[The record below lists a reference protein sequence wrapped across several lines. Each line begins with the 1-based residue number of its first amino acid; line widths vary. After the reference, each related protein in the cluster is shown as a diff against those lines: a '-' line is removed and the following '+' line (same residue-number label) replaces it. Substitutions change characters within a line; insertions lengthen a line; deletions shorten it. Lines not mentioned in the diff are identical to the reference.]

1 MIGVSGIS
9 ARPGIQ
15 LPKRYGVLGCQKH
28 KNIRI
33 MAWQNN
39 ILRVNLTTGSCTKEP
54 LNRKWAQAYLGQR
67 GLGSKYL
74 VEEVDPAVDPLSP
87 DNKLIIA
94 TGPLTATTAPTGG
107 RSSAITKGALTG
119 AIAASNTGG
128 MFGAELK
135 MAGYDLLIIEGR
147 ANAPVYLWIQNE
159 KVELRSAKALWGKS
173 VWDTEPWLRKTLAEP
188 QAKIASIGRAG
199 EIGVKYACI
208 VNDIDRAFGRSGVG
222 AVMGSKLLK
231 AIAVRGTVGVEV
243 DNPASFQ
250 QVVHN
255 TKAVL
260 QTSPVRK
267 RFTSRGTHNM
277 MDVTN
282 QFGSLP
288 TRNCRDVQ
296 FEGVESI
303 NADATLKPRKSD
315 GKPSLQGNKACFA
328 CTIGCGR
335 VATID
340 PESAL
345 VQGQDLQGGDRS
357 RFRPPSGGLEY
368 ETAFAFGP
376 MCGIDDLDA
385 LNYVNFLC
393 NEQGMDP
400 ISLGVSIA
408 AAMELYEEGAISNDD
423 TDGLEL
429 CFGNAEALVQV
440 AELTAFGK
448 GIGADIGLGAAR
460 LCQKY
465 GRPEL
470 AMVVKGQEFPGYDP
484 RALKGMALAY
494 ATSNRG
500 CCHMRA
506 RPLVDDFSNVSTD
519 GKANLIK
526 ETQDLASFIDSSG
539 ICVFTNAMFP
549 PEHMAEMINAA
560 CEGDW
565 TLERLYTVGE
575 RIWNLERQFNLAAG
589 FSKADDCLPER
600 TLTEPARVGAG
611 KGQVADLSIM
621 LEEYYKLRGWD
632 ADGIPSS
639 ATLERLGL

>member
-1 MIGVSGIS
+1 
-9 ARPGIQ
+9 
-15 LPKRYGVLGCQKH
+15 
-28 KNIRI
+28 

-39 ILRVNLTTGSCTKEP
+39 ILRVNLSTGSCCNEP
-54 LNRKWAQAYLGQR
+54 LNRDWAQAYLGQR

-74 VEEVDPAVDPLSP
+74 VEEIDPTVDPLSP

-135 MAGYDLLIIEGR
+135 MAGYDLLIIEGK
-147 ANAPVYLWIQNE
+147 ASAPVYLWIHNQQ
-159 KVELRSAKALWGKS
+159 VEIRSAEALWGQS
-173 VWDTEPWLRKTLAEP
+173 VWDTEPWLRKTLGEP

-208 VNDIDRAFGRSGVG
+208 VNDIDRAYGRSGVG
-222 AVMGSKLLK
+222 AVMGSKMLK
-231 AIAVRGTVGVEV
+231 AIAVRGTIGVTV
-243 DNPASFQ
+243 DNPGAFH
-250 QVVHN
+250 QVVQASK
-255 TKAVL
+255 TVL
-260 QTSPVRK
+260 VKSPVRK
-267 RFTSRGTHNM
+267 RFTTRGTHNM

-303 NADATLKPRKSD
+303 NADAVTVNRRSD

-345 VQGQDLQGGDRS
+345 VQGQDSQGGDRA
-357 RFRPPSGGLEY
+357 RYRPPSGGLEY

-408 AAMELYEEGAISNDD
+408 AAMELYEEGAISDNDC
-423 TDGLEL
+423 DGLEL
-429 CFGNAEALVQV
+429 RFGNADALVKA
-440 AELTAFGK
+440 AELTAFGV
-448 GIGADIGLGAAR
+448 GIGVDIGLGAAL

-506 RPLVDDFSNVSTD
+506 RPLVDDFNNVSTD
-519 GKANLIK
+519 GKARLVK

-549 PEHMAEMINAA
+549 PEHMADMIDAA

-565 TLERLYTVGE
+565 SIERLYEVGE
-575 RIWNLERQFNLAAG
+575 RIWNMERQFNLAAG
-589 FSKADDCLPER
+589 FSSKDDQLPER
-600 TLTEPARVGAG
+600 TLTEPAKAGAA
-611 KGQVADLSIM
+611 KGQVADLSV
-621 LEEYYKLRGWD
+621 LLGEYYQLRGWD
-632 ADGIPSS
+632 GDGIPL
-639 ATLERLGL
+639 AETLDRLDL